1 VKPLPA
7 PAAPPALALAL
18 GLAALASG
26 AACASPAVKLAG
38 PLGEEGALTWP
49 VTGAAPRAW
58 GAPLALGPWKAAWPA
73 DGAPRGWSIEVLGVG
88 GKPAKV
94 RPFAFRLEGPAGAVE
109 VECLQQEMKVL
120 APFGA
125 ALDPEK
131 LGGRATFGCAL
142 RPAGAR
148 PGDWANA
155 WTLILRAR
163 DGMVTAYEGELRNA
177 RGVSFSVRSAHA
189 PGNAGPL
196 VGYLLDRAGTP
207 AAAVEL
213 PGAGRVTIA
222 RREPEVPALAGAAA
236 ALLLFEAEP

>member
-1 VKPLPA
+1 MKPPPA
-7 PAAPPALALAL
+7 PAAANALALAL
-18 GLAALASG
+18 ALAALSLG
-26 AACASPAVKLAG
+26 GACASPAVKLAG
-38 PLGEEGALTWP
+38 PLGEEGALAWP
-49 VTGAAPRAW
+49 VSGAAPRAW
-58 GAPLALGPWKAAWPA
+58 GAPLAIGPWKAAWA
-73 DGAPRGWSIEVLGVG
+73 AEGAPRGWSIEVLGVG
-88 GKPAKV
+88 GKAARV

-109 VECLQQEMKVL
+109 VECLQQELKVL

-125 ALDPEK
+125 VLDLEK
-131 LGGRATFGCAL
+131 LEGRPTLGCAV

-163 DGMVTAYEGELRNA
+163 DGMVTSYEGELRNA
-177 RGVSFSVRSAHA
+177 RGVSFAVRSAHA

-196 VGYLLDRAGTP
+196 VGYVLDRAGTP